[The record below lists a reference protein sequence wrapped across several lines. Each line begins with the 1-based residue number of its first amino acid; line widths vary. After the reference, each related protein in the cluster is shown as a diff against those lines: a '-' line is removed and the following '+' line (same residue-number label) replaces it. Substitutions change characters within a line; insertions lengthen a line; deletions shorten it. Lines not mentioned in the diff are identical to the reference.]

1 MPGVGTCADE
11 TYHWKTPVALS
22 HTLKLTL
29 KRGALVAAANW
40 PITIIQAIA
49 DSLFKLLILAPLVG
63 GIFLVAL
70 AVGEE
75 AAALISLDPRDL
87 ATTIATSLLSRPI
100 VLAAWVASLGV
111 VITGGSLFVFLIK
124 GGAVGV
130 LVRGERAAGP
140 IEQPPLLPDVVATAS
155 AFTVDQFIESA
166 RALFPRYA
174 RLGLALMGVYL
185 ASGAAYVGVLIG
197 SRSGGEG
204 WLMTG
209 ALTVA
214 FVAWITIVNLLYLL
228 LQIAIA
234 ADDCSV
240 MSAVPRVSAFLH
252 RERRSVAA
260 VFLVVLALVVSA
272 TGASVLAMTALG
284 LIAFVPL
291 FGLTVLPLQLL
302 AWVMRGVV
310 FQYIGLS
317 SIAAYL
323 TLYRDAQTALATDRV
338 AGSSRAAHRGETGVN
353 AAEVS

>member
-1 MPGVGTCADE
+1 
-11 TYHWKTPVALS
+11 VAFF
-22 HTLKLTL
+22 HTIKLTL

-40 PITIIQAIA
+40 PIAVIQAIA
-49 DSLFKLLILAPLVG
+49 DSLFKLLMLAPLVG

-75 AAALISLDPRDL
+75 PAALISLEPRDL

-100 VLAAWVASLGV
+100 VLTAWVASLGV
-111 VITGGSLFVFLIK
+111 VITGGSLFVFLVK

-155 AFTVDQFIESA
+155 AFSVDQFIDSA

-185 ASGAAYVGVLIG
+185 ASGAAYVGILLG
-197 SRSGGEG
+197 STGGGEG
-204 WLMTG
+204 WLVTG
-209 ALTVA
+209 ALSVA
-214 FVAWITIVNLLYLL
+214 FVAWITIVNLFYLL

-252 RERRSVAA
+252 RARRSVAA
-260 VFLVVLALVVSA
+260 VFLVVLALVVGA
-272 TGASVLAMTALG
+272 TGASVIAMTALG

-317 SIAAYL
+317 SVAAYL
-323 TLYRDAQTALATDRV
+323 TLYRDAQTALAADRV
-338 AGSSRAAHRGETGVN
+338 AGASRASHRGDTGVN